1 MIAVACSNCG
11 AKLKGPEKAIG
22 RKVKCSN
29 CNHLFLFQPANV
41 TTAGEKPADQT
52 ERASVDQEHHKQT
65 PAVPTEF
72 RIPQEVKD
80 RAIKLAPIHSTP
92 SIFGVLG
99 AGFALSAYWFSFAAV
114 CAFVIFHLIWNFP
127 MLTGDRGSLFIM
139 IPVFILIL
147 LVSVGVLVVM
157 LKPIRALRT
166 RNVARSI
173 KSTSEPAL
181 FNLINEVAESVG
193 AAKPSRIEVDYEFR
207 TNVEPLDSFADVSGE
222 NLYLRLGLPVLAN
235 NSTEHFT
242 TLLATKLGLYA
253 KHHNNKRMI
262 FVRNIVDWLW
272 RSAYLPDSWDAIPQ
286 RMMESKKFET
296 VNKPAAQF
304 LKLCFVL
311 IVRLPFRILHV
322 VATILCRMD
331 LKKQELNADTLSA
344 AIHGPETF
352 KAFLTEHQN
361 LGLAQKSALNDFV
374 DSIEAKYSV
383 PDVFDVISLKR
394 KYLNEFQ
401 LEDVQKEIEAGKS
414 YSFESLNS
422 DSERIKAV
430 EGMNGQ
436 STWFRSAELVKGMVQ
451 CYPLLATR
459 CTDDLRNYLQQ
470 QLIGKAG
477 ARKSAKSR
485 RQRAVE
491 IDRYIKSALREGIKS
506 AE

>member
-1 MIAVACSNCG
+1 MQ
-11 AKLKGPEKAIG
+11 GPEKAIG
-22 RKVKCSN
+22 RKVKCAS
-29 CNHLFLFQPANV
+29 CNHLFLFQPSNV
-41 TTAGEKPADQT
+41 SHAAAQPAKQAESVAAARGKPKPDKPKPDKPI
-52 ERASVDQEHHKQT
+52 RAESTDG
-65 PAVPTEF
+65 F
-72 RIPQEVKD
+72 RIPPEVKQ

-92 SIFGVLG
+92 SIFGVIG
-99 AGFALSAYWFSFAAV
+99 AGITLSAYWFSFAAV
-114 CAFVIFHLIWNFP
+114 SCFVVFHLIWNFP
-127 MLTGDRGSLFIM
+127 MLTGDRGSMLIM

-147 LVSVGVLVVM
+147 LVSVGILIVM

-173 KSTSEPAL
+173 KSSSEPAL
-181 FNLINEVAESVG
+181 FNLINEVADSVG
-193 AAKPSRIEVDYEFR
+193 AARPSRIEVDYEFR

-242 TLLATKLGLYA
+242 TLLATKLGLYS
-253 KHHNNKRMI
+253 KHHNNKSMI

-272 RSAYLPDSWDAIPQ
+272 RSAYLPDAWDAIPQ
-286 RMMESKKFET
+286 RMMESNKFET

-304 LKLCFVL
+304 LKFCFIL
-311 IVRLPFRILHV
+311 IVRLPFRLLHGI
-322 VATILCRMD
+322 ATILCRSD
-331 LKKQELNADTLSA
+331 LKKQELNADALSA

-352 KAFLTEHQN
+352 REFLVEHQN

-374 DSIEAKYSV
+374 DSIEAKYAV

-401 LEDVQKEIEAGKS
+401 LEDVQKEIEAGNS
-414 YSFESLNS
+414 FSFESLNS
-422 DSERIKAV
+422 DSERIKTLEAI
-430 EGMNGQ
+430 NGEP
-436 STWFRSAELVKGMVQ
+436 SDWFSSNEPIKNLVQ

-470 QLIGKAG
+470 QMTGKAG
-477 ARKSAKSR
+477 ARKSAKTR

-491 IDRYIKSALREGIKS
+491 IDRYIKSALRDGIKS